1 VTGWLAILVSS
12 AGGAAV
18 TLLGVATGGFI
29 AGRSQTRQWIR
40 DKQISACTTLI
51 EESTRMQLALQR
63 QQRHGRKADW
73 TAWNQA
79 LAVIWLIG
87 VPDVID
93 AAAAMDRVFW
103 TDGTRIKTGQITDD
117 DAWAVAR
124 GRMESARL
132 AFINAARRNTVRS
145 LVPVTDLPVAR
156 PSLSELIR
164 LSQPGSDLAVAPEA
178 RTGDSA
184 EPL

>member
-1 VTGWLAILVSS
+1 
-12 AGGAAV
+12 
-18 TLLGVATGGFI
+18 
-29 AGRSQTRQWIR
+29 
-40 DKQISACTTLI
+40 
-51 EESTRMQLALQR
+51 MQLALQR

-124 GRMESARL
+124 DRMGSARL
-132 AFINAARRNTVRS
+132 DFVNAAGRNIVRS
-145 LVPVTDLPVAR
+145 LVPVTDLPSRGLLCLGSSGCRNRALISPLR
-156 PSLSELIR
+156 PK
-164 LSQPGSDLAVAPEA
+164 PPLA
-178 RTGDSA
+178 A
-184 EPL
+184 EQNRDRRSVIP